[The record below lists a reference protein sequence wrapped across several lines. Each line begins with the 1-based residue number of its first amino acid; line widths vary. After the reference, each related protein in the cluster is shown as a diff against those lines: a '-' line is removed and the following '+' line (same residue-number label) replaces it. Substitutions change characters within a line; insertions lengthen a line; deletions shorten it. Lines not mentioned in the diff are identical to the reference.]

1 MQKFFKSGKHKFL
14 LSLLLVV
21 AMVFGFSN
29 QVTLAKETSST
40 TVEILTFNDF
50 HGNVADSGKNPG
62 MAKLVGYIKER
73 QKENPNTIVVSGGDN
88 YQGTAMSNLTHGA
101 PVTEMI
107 KEMGVVASAVG
118 NHEFD
123 WGAEKMEGW
132 AKDGGFDFLACN
144 IYNKETGEPVTWA
157 KPYKI
162 VEKGGIKIGFIGLAH
177 EDTPTLTKEENVKG
191 LEFRDAVKAA
201 EEWTKYLKDGKA
213 EEGAVDVVIAL
224 THIDSDQDWDT
235 GEITGNAVE
244 LANVEGLDGIISA
257 HSHRTVSGKVNDVPI
272 VQAYH
277 SGRSVGVLTIEVD
290 ENNEIIGIEASVDN
304 IYERKDELPVDEE
317 AEKIY
322 NKYYDEV
329 QPILGEVIGE
339 AAEEF
344 DHTADN
350 VTLLGR
356 WVAETMMEQTNS
368 DIAITNGGGLRRT
381 LEKGPIT
388 MGDMYEIMPFDNY
401 LVTFDL
407 KGEDVKKAIDHGIL
421 NPEIRD
427 GQFAGLIVEYDKN
440 KEFQNRITD
449 IKLQDG
455 TPLEMDKYYKVV
467 VNDFMFTGGDKYD
480 FSNAINVNETYIPI
494 REGLVDAIK
503 EAKVITPKPV
513 DYLIEVS
520 EKEVAESAPEV
531 VVPAPKEKEYT
542 VKPGDVLWKIAKKFG
557 TTWQKLAEYNKLKN
571 PHLIFPG
578 QKILIPAN

>member
-29 QVTLAKETSST
+29 QVTLAEATDST

-50 HGNVADSGKNPG
+50 HGNIADGGKNPG

-73 QKENPNTIVVSGGDN
+73 QKENPNTIVVSAGDS
-88 YQGTAMSNLTHGA
+88 YQGTAISNLTYGA
-101 PVTEMI
+101 PVSEML

-123 WGAEKMEGW
+123 WGVEKIEQWAE
-132 AKDGGFDFLACN
+132 DGDFDFLASN
-144 IYNKETGEPVTWA
+144 IYDEETGEPVTWA

-162 VEKGGIKIGFIGLAH
+162 VEKGDIKIGFIGLAH
-177 EDTPTLTKEENVKG
+177 EDTPTLTKEENVRG
-191 LEFRDAVKAA
+191 LEFRDPVKAA

-224 THIDSDQDWDT
+224 THIDSNQDRDT

-244 LANVEGLDGIISA
+244 LTEVEGLDGIISA
-257 HSHRTVSGKVNDVPI
+257 HSHRSVSGKVNDVPI
-272 VQAYH
+272 VQAYYN
-277 SGRSVGVLTIEVD
+277 GRSIGVLTIELD
-290 ENNEIIGIEASVDN
+290 ENNEVIGIEASIDE
-304 IYERKDELPVDEE
+304 IYERKDELPEDEE
-317 AEKIY
+317 AKKIY
-322 NKYYDEV
+322 EKYSEEV
-329 QPILGEVIGE
+329 EPILGEVIGE

-344 DHTADN
+344 DHTVDN
-350 VTLLGR
+350 VTPLGR
-356 WVAETMMEQTNS
+356 WVAEAMMKQTDS

-401 LVTFDL
+401 LVTFEL

-421 NPEIRD
+421 NPDIRD

-467 VNDFMFTGGDKYD
+467 VNDFMLTGGDKYD
-480 FSNAINVNETYIPI
+480 FSNAKNVNETYIPI
-494 REGLVDAIK
+494 RDGLVDAIK
-503 EAKVITPKPV
+503 EAKVITPQPA

-520 EKEVAESAPEV
+520 EAEVAK
-531 VVPAPKEKEYT
+531 PAPAPAPAEEKSYT
-542 VKPGDVLWKIAKKFG
+542 VKAGDVLWKIAKKFG
-557 TTWQKLAEYNKLKN
+557 TTWQRLAEYNKLKN

-578 QKILIPAN
+578 QKILVPAN